1 MKILIRDP
9 NRARAC
15 VQWLHENVGPII
27 RGTEGSVIRGEGWI
41 AHVQFRVDA
50 SDPIAKIELNQ
61 HVDEQDA
68 FMFMLKWSEG

>member
-1 MKILIRDP
+1 MKVAIRDP
-9 NRARAC
+9 DRARAC

-27 RGTEGSVIRGEGWI
+27 RGTTGSVIRGEGWT
-41 AHVQFRVDA
+41 AHVQFRVD
-50 SDPIAKIELNQ
+50 SDDPIAKIELNQ

>member
-1 MKILIRDP
+1 MIISIRDP

-27 RGTEGSVIRGEGWI
+27 QGTEGSVVRGEGWI
-41 AHVQFRVDA
+41 ADVQFLIDVP
-50 SDPIAKIELNQ
+50 PILRIEFNE